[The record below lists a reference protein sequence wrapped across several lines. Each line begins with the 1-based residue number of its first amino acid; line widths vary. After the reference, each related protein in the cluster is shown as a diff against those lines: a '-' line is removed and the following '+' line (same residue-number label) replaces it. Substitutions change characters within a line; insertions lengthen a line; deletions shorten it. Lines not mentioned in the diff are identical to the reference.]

1 MGNRCRGTG
10 GYASFTQTN
19 SPPQAFAVRQPV
31 ACGPAETCQTSWGAL
46 VWKKKEKEKKERK
59 KTPTLPSY
67 PDPSGSMKT
76 IFHLKLQCK
85 SFQSV
90 CVKKHQRREE
100 TCVVRL
106 LYITHKKVVVWR
118 NPASWSKFVS
128 RLCRHLSLSLHFRDI
143 YVLWL
148 FIKFLNGSK
157 HFSEPLRNYSN
168 YSSADFSVKY
178 AGATDTVNSSFSLQ
192 TSVD

>member
-67 PDPSGSMKT
+67 PDPSGSMKA

-128 RLCRHLSLSLHFRDI
+128 RLCRHLSLVALSGHI
-143 YVLWL
+143 CPV
-148 FIKFLNGSK
+148 
-157 HFSEPLRNYSN
+157 
-168 YSSADFSVKY
+168 
-178 AGATDTVNSSFSLQ
+178 TVYK
-192 TSVD
+192 VP